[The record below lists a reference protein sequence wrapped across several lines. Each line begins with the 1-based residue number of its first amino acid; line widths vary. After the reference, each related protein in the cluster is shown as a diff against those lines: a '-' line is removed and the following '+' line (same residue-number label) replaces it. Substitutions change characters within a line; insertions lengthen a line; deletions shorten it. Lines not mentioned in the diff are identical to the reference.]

1 MKFNDM
7 IINDDSLILIKRK
20 NECKQ
25 ILFSDLQLIYISP
38 LKLPKSVLLISV
50 FFVLLFIGLMTFAV
64 AIEFLIPIVLLATV
78 PMFIKFSYYSGYELR
93 IKLNNGSLCKMKF
106 SIALKSNMIMTVNKI
121 KKSIYQSKV
130 SN

>member
-50 FFVLLFIGLMTFAV
+50 FFILLFIGLMTVAV

-93 IKLNNGSLCKMKF
+93 IKLNDGSLCKMKF
-106 SIALKSNMIMTVNKI
+106 SLALKSNMIMTVNKI

>member
-7 IINDDSLILIKRK
+7 IINDDSLILIKIK

-93 IKLNNGSLCKMKF
+93 IKLNDGSLCKMKF
-106 SIALKSNMIMTVNKI
+106 SLALKSNMIMTVNKI